1 MPGKSASFF
10 QTAASVLER
19 MNSGADGQLGRAWQM
34 VNPWVTRLL
43 ANAATKWIPILSHNA
58 PCQIATP
65 DGNGGWVPCQ
75 HPAIAFC
82 DCCGKPTCLQHARVD
97 SNAGAICF
105 PCVATARALK
115 QSERASYQPPPS
127 GQEAKKPEKQPL
139 PRDEALK
146 RLGLTAA
153 SSPQE
158 IKATYK
164 ALVRKWHPDKHADA
178 DKAAAERRFREVQEA
193 WEALKA

>member
-1 MPGKSASFF
+1 
-10 QTAASVLER
+10 
-19 MNSGADGQLGRAWQM
+19 
-34 VNPWVTRLL
+34 
-43 ANAATKWIPILSHNA
+43 
-58 PCQIATP
+58 
-65 DGNGGWVPCQ
+65 
-75 HPAIAFC
+75 
-82 DCCGKPTCLQHARVD
+82 
-97 SNAGAICF
+97 
-105 PCVATARALK
+105 VATARALK

-164 ALVRKWHPDKHADA
+164 ALVRKWHPDKHTDA